1 MSRYPASAPSQSQSR
16 QAQPLR
22 DVYVL
27 PGEVRVATFPTRFLT
42 ILGSCVAVCLY
53 DRVHGVGGLNH
64 YLLPG
69 SPPPDEKD
77 RTRWSETAID
87 VLFQKVLAAGARSD
101 CLEAKIFGG
110 ARISARDVPD
120 ALRIGDRNVEEAIV
134 ALRQRGIEMVNRS
147 TGGNVGRKIIFESNT
162 GVVWVRALTRS
173 NETTPEGGQPAE
185 RR

>member
-1 MSRYPASAPSQSQSR
+1 MSRYPASAQSR
-16 QAQPLR
+16 DAQPLR

-69 SPPPDEKD
+69 SPPPGEKD
-77 RTRWSETAID
+77 LTRWSETAID
-87 VLFQKVLAAGARSD
+87 VLFQKVLTAGARSD

-110 ARISARDVPD
+110 ARISAREVPD

-134 ALRQRGIEMVNRS
+134 ALRLRGVEIANRS
-147 TGGNVGRKIIFESNT
+147 TGGNVGRKIIFESHS
-162 GVVWVRALTRS
+162 GLVWVKSLTREPEPAGTAS
-173 NETTPEGGQPAE
+173 KTTDDG
-185 RR
+185 